1 MTSCF
6 RYIQARREA
15 ERIARIR
22 ASGEVIGGD
31 VVVLGGGTNGGA
43 EGGGAEEGG
52 ADTAV
57 RTGGKTRAWDGCV
70 ARIDVSNLS
79 KGRHTDV
86 NDVNDDT
93 AVRRRGRFGGLGST
107 HPERK
112 FVLDEGN
119 RWKTEARIAAGGTG
133 GTAELERLRRAAQ
146 RLENNKE
153 SGGSNSKSLLGIDR
167 EKEEDEDAP
176 VVVAPEELTFG
187 DDGWATTTETAETAP
202 AILNGTSTQP
212 ANESSSL
219 QKDLLDAEMRLKT
232 AAEAALLDGE
242 DAARE
247 IAARAARDAAR
258 RERLAR
264 TLGNLPG
271 DEELPTDGSNGVEMS
286 KSKSK
291 KRRKKALVS
300 FDEED

>member
-1 MTSCF
+1 M
-6 RYIQARREA
+6 
-15 ERIARIR
+15 
-22 ASGEVIGGD
+22 IGGD
-31 VVVLGGGTNGGA
+31 VVVLGGGNNGDA
-43 EGGGAEEGG
+43 EGGDAEDGG

-146 RLENNKE
+146 RLEENNKE

-187 DDGWATTTETAETAP
+187 NDGWATTTETAETAP
-202 AILNGTSTQP
+202 AILNGTQP
-212 ANESSSL
+212 SSL
-219 QKDLLDAEMRLKT
+219 EKDLLDAEMRLKT

-247 IAARAARDAAR
+247 MAARAAREAAR

-271 DEELPTDGSNGVEMS
+271 DEELPTDGSNGES
-286 KSKSK
+286 KSKSNGSK

>member
-6 RYIQARREA
+6 LYIQARREA

-22 ASGEVIGGD
+22 ASGEAIGGD

-86 NDVNDDT
+86 NDEDDDT

-107 HPERK
+107 RPERK

-146 RLENNKE
+146 RLEENNKE

-202 AILNGTSTQP
+202 AILNGTQP
-212 ANESSSL
+212 SSL
-219 QKDLLDAEMRLKT
+219 EKDLLDAEMRLKT

-247 IAARAARDAAR
+247 MAARAAREAAR

-271 DEELPTDGSNGVEMS
+271 DEELPTDGSNCIET
-286 KSKSK
+286 KPKSK
-291 KRRKKALVS
+291 KRMRKKTLVS

>member
-31 VVVLGGGTNGGA
+31 VVVLGGGNNGDA
-43 EGGGAEEGG
+43 EGGDAEDGG

-146 RLENNKE
+146 RLEENNKE
-153 SGGSNSKSLLGIDR
+153 GGSNSKHRLGSIDA
-167 EKEEDEDAP
+167 EDEDAP

-202 AILNGTSTQP
+202 AILNGTQP
-212 ANESSSL
+212 SSL
-219 QKDLLDAEMRLKT
+219 EKDLLDAEMRLKT

-247 IAARAARDAAR
+247 MAARAAREAAR

-271 DEELPTDGSNGVEMS
+271 DEELPTNGSKGQS
-286 KSKSK
+286 KSKSNGSK

>member
-1 MTSCF
+1 
-6 RYIQARREA
+6 
-15 ERIARIR
+15 
-22 ASGEVIGGD
+22 VIGGD
-31 VVVLGGGTNGGA
+31 VVVLGGGTNGDA
-43 EGGGAEEGG
+43 EGGDAEEGG

-86 NDVNDDT
+86 NDEDNDT

-107 HPERK
+107 LPERK

-187 DDGWATTTETAETAP
+187 NDGWATTTETAETAP
-202 AILNGTSTQP
+202 AILNGTQP
-212 ANESSSL
+212 SSL
-219 QKDLLDAEMRLKT
+219 EKDLLDAEMRLKT

-247 IAARAARDAAR
+247 MAARAAREAAR

-271 DEELPTDGSNGVEMS
+271 DEELPTDGSNGES
-286 KSKSK
+286 KSKSNGSK

>member
-1 MTSCF
+1 M
-6 RYIQARREA
+6 
-15 ERIARIR
+15 
-22 ASGEVIGGD
+22 IGGD
-31 VVVLGGGTNGGA
+31 VVVLGGGNNGDA
-43 EGGGAEEGG
+43 EGGDAEDGG

-79 KGRHTDV
+79 KGRHTDE
-86 NDVNDDT
+86 DDDT

-146 RLENNKE
+146 RLEENNKE
-153 SGGSNSKSLLGIDR
+153 GGSNSKHRLGSIDA
-167 EKEEDEDAP
+167 EDEDAP

-202 AILNGTSTQP
+202 AILNGTQP
-212 ANESSSL
+212 SSL
-219 QKDLLDAEMRLKT
+219 EKDLLDAEMRLKT

-247 IAARAARDAAR
+247 IAARAAREAAR

-271 DEELPTDGSNGVEMS
+271 DEELPTDGSNCIET
-286 KSKSK
+286 KPKSK
-291 KRRKKALVS
+291 KRMRKKTLVS

>member
-1 MTSCF
+1 
-6 RYIQARREA
+6 
-15 ERIARIR
+15 
-22 ASGEVIGGD
+22 VIGGD
-31 VVVLGGGTNGGA
+31 VVVLGGGNNGGA
-43 EGGGAEEGG
+43 EGGDAEEGG

-86 NDVNDDT
+86 NDEDDDT

-107 HPERK
+107 RPEQKK

-167 EKEEDEDAP
+167 VKEEDEDAP

-187 DDGWATTTETAETAP
+187 NDGWATTTETAETAP
-202 AILNGTSTQP
+202 AILNGTQP
-212 ANESSSL
+212 SSL
-219 QKDLLDAEMRLKT
+219 EKDLLDAEMRLKT

-247 IAARAARDAAR
+247 MAARAAREAAR

-271 DEELPTDGSNGVEMS
+271 DEELPTDGSNGESM
-286 KSKSK
+286 KTKSK
-291 KRRKKALVS
+291 KRMWKKALVS

>member
-1 MTSCF
+1 
-6 RYIQARREA
+6 
-15 ERIARIR
+15 
-22 ASGEVIGGD
+22 VIGGD
-31 VVVLGGGTNGGA
+31 VVVLGGGQNGGA
-43 EGGGAEEGG
+43 EEEGADEGG

-86 NDVNDDT
+86 NEDDDT

-107 HPERK
+107 RPEQKK

-146 RLENNKE
+146 RLEENNKE
-153 SGGSNSKSLLGIDR
+153 GGSNSKHRLGSIDA
-167 EKEEDEDAP
+167 EDEDAP

-247 IAARAARDAAR
+247 MAARAAREAAR

>member
-6 RYIQARREA
+6 LYIQARREA

-22 ASGEVIGGD
+22 ASGEAIGGD

-86 NDVNDDT
+86 NDEDDDT

-107 HPERK
+107 RPEQKK

-146 RLENNKE
+146 RLEENNKE

-202 AILNGTSTQP
+202 AILNGTQP
-212 ANESSSL
+212 SSL
-219 QKDLLDAEMRLKT
+219 EKDLLDAEMRLKT

-247 IAARAARDAAR
+247 MAARAAREAAR

-271 DEELPTDGSNGVEMS
+271 DEELPTDGSNCIET
-286 KSKSK
+286 KPKSK
-291 KRRKKALVS
+291 KRMRKKTLVS